1 MDSRKKAA
9 IVVAALALIGAAVY
23 WFTRPLTPRQLAL
36 IGMRA
41 CENGDARTLYR
52 FAPEA
57 EKKAYGLTEEKVR
70 GLLGLLALR
79 PAPDKPDK
87 YLITDQPGTGGCSIG
102 KWLTVN
108 NGQPVLFEVQADLR
122 RGHRAEL
129 HLPITNLLT
138 LYMVVN
144 GETLGVKDKHMKI
157 VNGLRKI
164 APPTRAPGLHRHVA
178 RRRQPAGLARP
189 RGVPPKARGALRGTT
204 ARVGEPAGRST
215 YACALMLA

>member
-9 IVVAALALIGAAVY
+9 IVVAALALIGVAVY

-87 YLITDQPGTGGCSIG
+87 YLITDQPGTGGCSVG

-108 NGQPVLFEVQADLR
+108 NGQPVLFEIQADLR
-122 RGHRAEL
+122 QGHRAEL

-144 GETLGVKDKHMKI
+144 GETPGVKDKHQKI

-164 APPTRAPGLHRHVA
+164 APEIERLGFTGMLQDDGSLLAWRDLEAFHQRRAELYEARQRAWASQQGGAPMRAP
-178 RRRQPAGLARP
+178 
-189 RGVPPKARGALRGTT
+189 
-204 ARVGEPAGRST
+204 
-215 YACALMLA
+215 

>member
-9 IVVAALALIGAAVY
+9 IVVAALALIGVAVY

-52 FAPEA
+52 FAPQA

-87 YLITDQPGTGGCSIG
+87 YLITDQPGTGGCSVG

-108 NGQPVLFEVQADLR
+108 NGQPVLFEIQADLR

-144 GETLGVKDKHMKI
+144 GETPGVKDKHQKI

-164 APPTRAPGLHRHVA
+164 APQLERLGFSGMLQDDGSLLAWRDLESFHQRRAELYEERRRAWASQQGGVPMRAP
-178 RRRQPAGLARP
+178 
-189 RGVPPKARGALRGTT
+189 
-204 ARVGEPAGRST
+204 
-215 YACALMLA
+215 